1 MIDLDINSMYAHQM
15 NPDLIKVK
23 PFKILESSPD
33 SSGTMWYEIS
43 VHVTSLQRWIESQS
57 DELWCDATY
66 SWGSKNKGIPYLIHE
81 SLFTYITLR
90 WS

>member
-43 VHVTSLQRWIESQS
+43 VHVTSLQR
-57 DELWCDATY
+57 
-66 SWGSKNKGIPYLIHE
+66 
-81 SLFTYITLR
+81 
-90 WS
+90 